1 MLYDFGRKMKLFKIG
16 KNARI
21 NILMWHIVDK
31 IKATFYLSFKYS
43 YTLYFLKKVKE
54 VNIKGPLH
62 FSLLESYIM
71 WFFVII
77 LCKD

>member
-1 MLYDFGRKMKLFKIG
+1 MLNDFGRRMKLFKRG

-21 NILMWHIVDK
+21 DILMWHIVDK
-31 IKATFYLSFKYS
+31 IKARFYLSFNYS
-43 YTLYFLKKVKE
+43 YILYFLKKMKE
-54 VNIKGPLH
+54 VKIKEPLH